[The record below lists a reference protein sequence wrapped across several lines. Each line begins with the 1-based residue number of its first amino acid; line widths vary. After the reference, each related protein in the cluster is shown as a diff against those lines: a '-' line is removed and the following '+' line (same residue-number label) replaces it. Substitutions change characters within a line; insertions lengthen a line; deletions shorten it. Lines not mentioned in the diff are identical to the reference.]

1 MVLVYTRLSVLE
13 SVLGVGCTVL
23 EPDKTPQE
31 NTREPVAISPM
42 TVLYST
48 MVLHWVEQ
56 WIHHWHSLR
65 TEMDFVSN
73 RLEQRRNETMVN
85 SALQTTTSAG
95 DSATIRCFVYRTNWE
110 TVLMLEAHQTPYS
123 RPVSGSVPDAL
134 SNSADS
140 FRCHTH

>member
-1 MVLVYTRLSVLE
+1 MELVDFDTRLSVLE
-13 SVLGVGCTVL
+13 SVLGVGCMVL
-23 EPDKTPQE
+23 APDKTPEE

-56 WIHHWHSLR
+56 WILHWHSLR

-85 SALQTTTSAG
+85 NALQTTTSAG
-95 DSATIRCFVYRTNWE
+95 VDSGYRLPTI
-110 TVLMLEAHQTPYS
+110 
-123 RPVSGSVPDAL
+123 
-134 SNSADS
+134 
-140 FRCHTH
+140 